1 MQATPNGYPVHP
13 AHSSST
19 PGTILG
25 HVQAIRAA
33 HHRLTGRTLP
43 WETAIG
49 QLDRFN
55 ATQDADYPVKLRDV
69 QVGCYLISERYEPA
83 AINKVLAYTAIFG
96 RAHDCPDLDPG
107 DAEAIDELMAAEAH
121 FFLAL

>member
-1 MQATPNGYPVHP
+1 MP
-13 AHSSST
+13 ASSINST
-19 PGTILG
+19 SGTILG
-25 HVQAIRAA
+25 RVQAIRAA

-43 WETAIG
+43 WETAIS

-107 DAEAIDELMAAEAH
+107 DAAVVDELLAAEAH
-121 FFLAL
+121 FFVGM